1 MTQFQNPTR
10 TDSGMTEDF
19 NLQLARG
26 HISNHSHVNKFG
38 WNPSVGSSFETI
50 WDGSN
55 VYTYHNAGTA
65 VLTGD
70 TPASDNASTVE
81 IQGLDENFVL
91 QTETATVGGAA
102 TTIQFSRVFRMIL
115 KTANTGTTNV
125 DDIRCTVDNTTSAVI
140 TAGGGQTQMAL
151 YTIPAGKT
159 GYLKQFQGS
168 IDKQKEVVFR
178 IITRNND
185 SNGAF
190 TEKGRF
196 GSFGVP
202 VNYIYTYPLKFTA
215 NTDIQI
221 QALAGATTQGGAVFD
236 LVLVDGADTV
246 IPGTGVS

>member
-1 MTQFQNPTR
+1 MTLYQNPSA
-10 TDSGMTEDF
+10 TDTGKTEDF

-38 WNPSVGSSFETI
+38 WNTSVGSSFETI
-50 WDGSN
+50 WDGSI

-65 VLTGD
+65 VLTAD

-91 QTETATVGGAA
+91 QTETATVGGSA
-102 TTIQFSRVFRMIL
+102 TTTQFSRVFRMIL
-115 KTANTGTTNV
+115 KTANVGTTNA
-125 DDIRCTVDNTTSAVI
+125 DEIRCTVDSTTAAVI
-140 TAGGGQTQMAL
+140 SAGGGQTQMAL

-178 IITRNND
+178 IITRD
-185 SNGAF
+185 DDDNGVF
-190 TEKGRF
+190 VEKARF
-196 GSFGVP
+196 GTFGTP
-202 VNYIYTYPLKFTA
+202 VNYIYTYPLKFSA
-215 NTDIQI
+215 NTDIQV
-221 QALAGATTQGGAVFD
+221 QAKAGATTEAGAVFD

>member
-1 MTQFQNPTR
+1 MTRFQNPSQ
-10 TDSGMTEDF
+10 TDSGKTEDF

-26 HISNHSHVNKFG
+26 QISNHSHVNKFG
-38 WNPSVGSSFETI
+38 WNTGVGTSFETI

-70 TPASDNASTVE
+70 TPEDDNLSTVE

-91 QTETATVGGAA
+91 QTETATVSGAA
-102 TTIQFSRVFRMIL
+102 TTTQFSRVFRMIL
-115 KTANTGTTNV
+115 KTANTGVTNS
-125 DDIRCTVDNTTSAVI
+125 DDIRCTVDNTTAALI
-140 TAGGGQTQMAL
+140 TADGGQTQMSL

-168 IDKQKEVVFR
+168 LDKQKEVVFR
-178 IITRNND
+178 IISRDND

-190 TEKGRF
+190 VEKARF
-196 GSFGVP
+196 GTFGVP
-202 VNYIYTYPLKFTA
+202 VNYIYTYPLKFSA
-215 NTDIQI
+215 NTDIQV
-221 QALAGATTQGGAVFD
+221 QAKAGATTEAGAIFD

>member
-1 MTQFQNPTR
+1 MTQFQNPSQ
-10 TDSGMTEDF
+10 TDSGKTEDF

-26 HISNHSHVNKFG
+26 HISNHSNVNKFG
-38 WNPSVGSSFETI
+38 WNTGIGASFETI

-65 VLTGD
+65 VLTAD
-70 TPASDNASTVE
+70 TPASDNACTVE

-91 QTETATVGGAA
+91 RTETATVGGSA
-102 TTIQFSRVFRMIL
+102 TTTQFSRVFRMIL
-115 KTANTGTTNV
+115 KTANTGTTNA
-125 DDIRCTVDNTTSAVI
+125 DEIRCRVDNTTAAVI
-140 TAGGGQTQMAL
+140 TAGGGQTQMSL

-168 IDKQKEVVFR
+168 LDKQKEVIFR
-178 IITRNND
+178 IITRDND

-190 TEKGRF
+190 VEKARF
-196 GSFGVP
+196 GTFGVP
-202 VNYIYTYPLKFTA
+202 VNYIYTYPLKFSA
-215 NTDIQI
+215 NTDIQV
-221 QALAGATTQGGAVFD
+221 QAKAGATTEAGAIFD

>member
-1 MTQFQNPTR
+1 MTNYQNPSI
-10 TDSGMTEDF
+10 TDSGKTEDF

-38 WNPSVGSSFETI
+38 WNTGIGTTFETI

-70 TPASDNASTVE
+70 TPGDDNASTVE

-102 TTIQFSRVFRMIL
+102 TTTQFSRVFRMIL
-115 KTANTGTTNV
+115 KTANTGSTNV
-125 DDIRCTVDNTTSAVI
+125 DEIRCTVDNTTSAVI
-140 TAGGGQTQMAL
+140 SAGGGQTQMAL

-178 IITRNND
+178 LIARDND

-190 TEKGRF
+190 NEKGRF
-196 GSFGVP
+196 GTFGVP

-221 QALAGATTQGGAVFD
+221 QAKAGATTEAGAVFD
-236 LVLVDGADTV
+236 IVLVDGADTV

>member
-1 MTQFQNPTR
+1 MTLYQNPSA
-10 TDSGMTEDF
+10 TDTGKTEDF

-38 WNPSVGSSFETI
+38 WNTSVGSSFETI

-55 VYTYHNAGTA
+55 VYTYHNSGTA

-81 IQGLDENFVL
+81 IQGLDENFNL
-91 QTETATVGGAA
+91 QTEIATVGGAA
-102 TTIQFSRVFRMIL
+102 TTTQFSRVFRMIL
-115 KTANTGTTNV
+115 KTANTGTTNA
-125 DDIRCTVDNTTSAVI
+125 DEIRCTVDNTTAAVI
-140 TAGGGQTQMAL
+140 SAGGGQTQMAL

-168 IDKQKEVVFR
+168 IDKQKEVIFR
-178 IITRNND
+178 IISRDND

-190 TEKGRF
+190 NEKARF
-196 GSFGVP
+196 GTFGVP
-202 VNYIYTYPLKFTA
+202 VNYIYTYPLKFRA

-221 QALAGATTQGGAVFD
+221 QALAGATTQAGAVFD
-236 LVLVDGADTV
+236 IVLVDGADTV
-246 IPGTGVS
+246 IPGTGVD